1 MNCKDKNALVCG
13 MARSGI
19 SAAELLIKEGARVTL
34 QDLKTEDKLD
44 KADTEKLKG
53 IGVNLYLGKNPDE
66 IVSDF
71 DMLVLSPGIP
81 TDLPFIAKAKQAGV
95 EVLGEVELAYRLSDK
110 GAAVIAITGT
120 NGKTTTTTLVGEIMQ
135 NFSHD
140 AYVVGNIGTPYSDYA
155 KDIKATSF
163 VVAEMSSFQLESI
176 SEYHPKVSAVL
187 NITPDHLN
195 RHKTL
200 ENYIAAK
207 ERVFE
212 NQTESDYTVLNYN
225 DEVTRSM
232 SERTKAK
239 VIYFALGKKMQGIY
253 SDENSIY
260 IDCMGYNEKVVD
272 INELNILGD
281 HNVENAMAA
290 VGCAVC
296 AGASL
301 DVIRK
306 TLREFKA
313 VEHRIEYVA
322 TVDGVDYYN
331 DSKGTNPDASIK
343 AVLAMK
349 KPICLIAGGYDK
361 GSDFTEWIDLFKGR
375 VKYVAVIGAVKEQI
389 KTTLDKAGFTD
400 YETADTFKESFDKCR
415 EHAADGDCVLLSPA
429 CASWDMFDSYE
440 QRGEIF
446 KEYVNELKG

>member
-1 MNCKDKNALVCG
+1 MELANKKALVCG

-19 SAAELLIKEGARVTL
+19 SAAKMLANKGALVTL
-34 QDLKTEDKLD
+34 QDLKTEDKLNAED
-44 KADTEKLKG
+44 ITALKSA
-53 IGVNLYLGKNPDE
+53 GVTLYLGANPDE
-66 IVSDF
+66 IVSGF

-81 TDLPFIAKAKQAGV
+81 TDLPFVLKAREAGV
-95 EVLGEVELAYRLSDK
+95 EVLGEVELAYRLCK
-110 GAAVIAITGT
+110 APVVAITGT

-135 NFSHD
+135 NFNND
-140 AYVVGNIGTPYSDYA
+140 TFVVGNIGTPFSDYVD
-155 KDIKATSF
+155 DIKETSC
-163 VVAEMSSFQLESI
+163 VVAEMSSFQLETI
-176 SEYHPKVSAVL
+176 KEFHPKVSAVL

-212 NQTESDYTVLNYN
+212 NQSESDYTILNYN
-225 DEVTRSM
+225 DPATRDM
-232 SERTKAK
+232 ANRTKAN
-239 VIYFALGKKMQGIY
+239 VIYFSLDKKLDGGIY
-253 SDENSIY
+253 SDEKSIY
-260 IDCMGYNEKVVD
+260 IDCMGYSEKVVD
-272 INELNILGD
+272 IDELNILGG

-290 VGCAVC
+290 IGCAVC

-301 DVIRK
+301 EVVRK
-306 TLREFKA
+306 TLNEFKA
-313 VEHRIEYVA
+313 VEHRIEYSG
-322 TVDGVDYYN
+322 TVNGVDYYN

-361 GSDFTEWIDLFKGR
+361 GSDFDEWVSYFDGR
-375 VKYVAVIGAVKEQI
+375 VKYVAVLGAVKEQL
-389 KTTLDKAGFTD
+389 KTSLDKAGFTN
-400 YETADTFKESFDKCR
+400 YEIAQTFEDAFNMCKN
-415 EHAADGDCVLLSPA
+415 HAAEGDCVLLSPA

-446 KEYVNELKG
+446 KELVKKA

>member
-1 MNCKDKNALVCG
+1 MNFTGKKALVCG

-19 SAAELLIKEGARVTL
+19 SAAELLIKKGASVTL
-34 QDLKTEDKLD
+34 QDLKTEDKLN
-44 KADTEKLKG
+44 TEDIAHLEA
-53 IGVNLYLGKNPDE
+53 IGALLYLGKNPDD
-66 IVSDF
+66 IIASF
-71 DMLVLSPGIP
+71 DILVLSPGIP
-81 TDLPFIAKAKQAGV
+81 TDLPFICKARELGV
-95 EVLGEVELAYRLSDK
+95 EVLGELELAYRLCK
-110 GAAVIAITGT
+110 APVVAITGT

-135 NFSHD
+135 NHNNDTF
-140 AYVVGNIGTPYSDYA
+140 VVGNIGTPFASCVDE
-155 KDIKATSF
+155 IVEQSC
-163 VVAEMSSFQLESI
+163 VVAELSSFQLETI
-176 SEYHPKVSAVL
+176 KEFHPVVSAVL

-212 NQTESDYTVLNYN
+212 NQTESDYTILNYN
-225 DEVTRSM
+225 DEATRDMAS
-232 SERTKAK
+232 RTKAR
-239 VIYFALGKKMQGIY
+239 VIYFALDKKLEGGIY
-253 SDENSIY
+253 SDEKSIY
-260 IDCMGYNEKVVD
+260 IDCMGYSEKVVD
-272 INELNILGD
+272 IDELNILGG

-296 AGASL
+296 AGASIE
-301 DVIRK
+301 VIRK

-313 VEHRIEYVA
+313 VEHRIEFSGKVN
-322 TVDGVDYYN
+322 GVDYYN

-361 GSDFTEWIDLFKGR
+361 GSDFTEWVQLFKGR
-375 VKYVAVIGAVKEQI
+375 VKYCAVIGAVKKQLCD
-389 KTTLDKAGFTD
+389 TLDNAGFTA
-400 YETADTFKESFDKCR
+400 YETADTFEQAFNMCADHAKE
-415 EHAADGDCVLLSPA
+415 GDCVLLSPA

-446 KEYVNELKG
+446 KGLVNGLIG

>member
-1 MNCKDKNALVCG
+1 MELANKKALVCG

-19 SAAELLIKEGARVTL
+19 SAAKMLAKKGALVTL
-34 QDLKTEDKLD
+34 QDLKTEDKLNAED
-44 KADTEKLKG
+44 ITALKSA
-53 IGVNLYLGKNPDE
+53 GVTLYLGANPDE
-66 IVSDF
+66 IVSGF

-81 TDLPFIAKAKQAGV
+81 TDLPFVLKAREAGV
-95 EVLGEVELAYRLSDK
+95 EVLGEVELAYRLCK
-110 GAAVIAITGT
+110 APVVAITGT

-135 NFSHD
+135 NFNND
-140 AYVVGNIGTPYSDYA
+140 TFVVGNIGTPFSDYVD
-155 KDIKATSF
+155 DIKETSC
-163 VVAEMSSFQLESI
+163 VVAEMSSFQLETI
-176 SEYHPKVSAVL
+176 KEFNPKVSAVL

-212 NQTESDYTVLNYN
+212 NQSESDYTILNYN
-225 DEVTRSM
+225 DPATRDM
-232 SERTKAK
+232 ANRTKAN
-239 VIYFALGKKMQGIY
+239 VIYFSLDKKLDGGIY
-253 SDENSIY
+253 SDEKSIY
-260 IDCMGYNEKVVD
+260 IDCMGYSEKVVD
-272 INELNILGD
+272 IDELNILGG

-290 VGCAVC
+290 IGCAVC

-301 DVIRK
+301 EVVRK
-306 TLREFKA
+306 TLKEFKA
-313 VEHRIEYVA
+313 VEHRIEYSG
-322 TVDGVDYYN
+322 TVNGVDYYN

-361 GSDFTEWIDLFKGR
+361 GSDFDEWVSYFDGR
-375 VKYVAVIGAVKEQI
+375 VKYVAVLGAVKEQL
-389 KTTLDKAGFTD
+389 KTSLDKAGFTS
-400 YETADTFKESFDKCR
+400 YEIAQTFEDAFNMCKN
-415 EHAADGDCVLLSPA
+415 HAAEGDCVLLSPA

-446 KEYVNELKG
+446 KELVKKA

>member
-1 MNCKDKNALVCG
+1 MELANKKALVCG

-19 SAAELLIKEGARVTL
+19 SAARMLANKGAAVTL
-34 QDLKTEDKLD
+34 QDLKTEDKLNAED
-44 KADTEKLKG
+44 ITALKSA
-53 IGVNLYLGKNPDE
+53 GVTLYLGANPDE
-66 IVSDF
+66 IVSGF

-81 TDLPFIAKAKQAGV
+81 TDLPFVLKAREAGV
-95 EVLGEVELAYRLSDK
+95 EVLGEVELAYRLCK
-110 GAAVIAITGT
+110 APVVAITGT

-135 NFSHD
+135 NFNND
-140 AYVVGNIGTPYSDYA
+140 TFVVGNIGTPFSDYVD
-155 KDIKATSF
+155 DIKDTSC
-163 VVAEMSSFQLESI
+163 VVAEMSSFQLETI
-176 SEYHPKVSAVL
+176 KEFHPKVSAVL

-212 NQTESDYTVLNYN
+212 NQSESDYTILNYN
-225 DEVTRSM
+225 DPATRDM
-232 SERTKAK
+232 AKRTKAK
-239 VIYFALGKKMQGIY
+239 VIYFSLDKKLDGGIY
-253 SDENSIY
+253 SDKNSIY
-260 IDCMGYNEKVVD
+260 IDCMDYSEKVVD
-272 INELNILGD
+272 IDELNILGG

-290 VGCAVC
+290 IGCAVC

-301 DVIRK
+301 EVVRK
-306 TLREFKA
+306 TLKEFKA
-313 VEHRIEYVA
+313 VEHRIEYSG
-322 TVDGVDYYN
+322 TVNGVDYYN

-361 GSDFTEWIDLFKGR
+361 GSDFDEWVSYFDGR
-375 VKYVAVIGAVKEQI
+375 VKYVAVLGAVKEQL
-389 KTTLDKAGFTD
+389 KTSLDKAGFTS
-400 YETADTFKESFDKCR
+400 YEIAQTFEDAFNMCKN
-415 EHAADGDCVLLSPA
+415 HAAEGDCVLLSPA

-446 KEYVNELKG
+446 KELVKKA